1 RAELAET
8 ARAKGGARLL
18 VNNAS
23 ELGPSPSLPAAKL
36 GAVTADHLRRIFD
49 VNVVAPVLL
58 TSALLPQLRANAGR
72 VVNISSDAAVEAYPG
87 WGNYGA
93 SKAALDHVSAVLSE
107 EEPDLRVYAVDPG
120 DMNTAMHQAAFPG
133 EDISDR
139 EDPAAVAATLLPLID
154 STLPS
159 GRYCAAELPA
169 AVTSGPASS
178 YPKPQ
183 KRRRR
188 PSGGAST
195 GTTCVFS
202 LPLRPDVRL
211 PDSETSPGGWGP
223 APGRWPTPRDHALRR
238 ATVNTGDGRGAH
250 TPPASSRRV

>member
-1 RAELAET
+1 MCNISVAPMPSMICRP
-8 ARAKGGARLL
+8 
-18 VNNAS
+18 VAS
-23 ELGPSPSLPAAKL
+23 NQSWRVAAGSASPAATHL
-36 GAVTADHLRRIFD
+36 RSGPPSGAAMRPSFAAVAIARYEVGAVKST
-49 VNVVAPVLL
+49 VASNSTIPASRSAIAEGVL
-58 TSALLPQLRANAGR
+58 ARLRANAGR

-169 AVTSGPASS
+169 AVTS
-178 YPKPQ
+178 
-183 KRRRR
+183 
-188 PSGGAST
+188 
-195 GTTCVFS
+195 
-202 LPLRPDVRL
+202 
-211 PDSETSPGGWGP
+211 
-223 APGRWPTPRDHALRR
+223 
-238 ATVNTGDGRGAH
+238 
-250 TPPASSRRV
+250 

>member
-1 RAELAET
+1 MAHSTSPHPPVAVVTGASAGLGLALTATLTSRGWHVIADARNATRLSDAIARFPRELITAVPGDVSDADHRAELAET

-169 AVTSGPASS
+169 AVTS
-178 YPKPQ
+178 
-183 KRRRR
+183 
-188 PSGGAST
+188 
-195 GTTCVFS
+195 
-202 LPLRPDVRL
+202 
-211 PDSETSPGGWGP
+211 
-223 APGRWPTPRDHALRR
+223 
-238 ATVNTGDGRGAH
+238 
-250 TPPASSRRV
+250 